1 MTQTKTSDVGP
12 AFPQGHTDGPTVDPT
27 SMTLRDYLAAQA
39 LCGYLAGRNTH
50 SRDTRAD
57 IVAESCYA
65 YADALLEERGGK

>member
-1 MTQTKTSDVGP
+1 MTKENINTGGP
-12 AFPQGHTDGPTVDPT
+12 AFPQGHMDGPTVDPT
-27 SMTLRDYLAAQA
+27 GLSLRDYLAAQA

>member
-1 MTQTKTSDVGP
+1 M
-12 AFPQGHTDGPTVDPT
+12 ATDGTIET
-27 SMTLRDYLAAQA
+27 SSSFAPLGGMDLRDYLAAQA
-39 LCGYLAGRNTH
+39 LCGYLSGRNTH